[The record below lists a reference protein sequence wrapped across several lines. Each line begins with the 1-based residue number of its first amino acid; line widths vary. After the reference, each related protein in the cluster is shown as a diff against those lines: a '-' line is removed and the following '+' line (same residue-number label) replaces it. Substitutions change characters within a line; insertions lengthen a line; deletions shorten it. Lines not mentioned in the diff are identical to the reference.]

1 MNRNI
6 VFYLVLAL
14 LILSVL
20 ESICGTIIF
29 MNRQFASSEVSEIVY
44 EGDSPVI
51 DFFRNAD
58 KPLAAAHRI
67 FMYAIILVFAGA
79 TVAVVSLR
87 NSVSVNIKG
96 FFALLAVIFAIKI
109 ISAFLMDWNASFGTL
124 KPLMIIHCFAMPGA
138 FIVAAV
144 AILIMLKKNI
154 RQ

>member
-1 MNRNI
+1 MTRNT
-6 VFYLVLAL
+6 VFYLILTL

-20 ESICGTIIF
+20 ESICGTVVFI
-29 MNRQFASSEVSEIVY
+29 NRQFASSEVSEIVY

-51 DFFRNAD
+51 DFFRHAD

-67 FMYAIILVFAGA
+67 FTHAIIFVFAGA
-79 TVAVVSLR
+79 FVAIVRLR
-87 NSVSVNIKG
+87 NSLSANIKG

-109 ISAFLMDWNASFGTL
+109 ISAFLMDWSASFGTL

-144 AILIMLKKNI
+144 AILIMLKKSN
-154 RQ
+154 Q